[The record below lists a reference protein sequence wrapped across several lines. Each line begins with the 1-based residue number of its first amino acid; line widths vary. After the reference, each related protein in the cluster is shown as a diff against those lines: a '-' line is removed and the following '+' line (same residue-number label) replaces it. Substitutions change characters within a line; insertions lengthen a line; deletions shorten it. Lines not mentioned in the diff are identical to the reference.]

1 MGTDREELGIVDLE
15 ARKIG
20 HYNSENKQESHWYS
34 LRGPRAGVGSDVAT
48 REIGAIEERGME
60 EGSYLIEYIKIEKSQ
75 KLSDYQTN
83 KMILFLSKIKFYWNS
98 Q

>member
-1 MGTDREELGIVDLE
+1 MKEMSTGRKEGREGEREKEKGE
-15 ARKIG
+15 QREKGKEKKKKKRK
-20 HYNSENKQESHWYS
+20 
-34 LRGPRAGVGSDVAT
+34 
-48 REIGAIEERGME
+48 ERGME

>member
-1 MGTDREELGIVDLE
+1 MVLG
-15 ARKIG
+15 AIG
-20 HYNSENKQESHWYS
+20 HEGNEHRKERRQ
-34 LRGPRAGVGSDVAT
+34 GG
-48 REIGAIEERGME
+48 RERERERRTERERKREKKKKRKERGME